1 MRTPIVIA
9 NWKMNG
15 GLAANAELVGQ
26 LTQKLAKQQAATIVI
41 CPPSPYL
48 SQVEQLI
55 ENSNIRLGA
64 QNVSEY
70 SVGAYTGE
78 VSLKML
84 QEFGVQYVI
93 VGHSERRVVFKE
105 TDQQVAEKC
114 RVVVARGLVP
124 VICIGESLEE
134 RQQGNAQAVIE
145 QQLQALSLGELGGA
159 FIIAYEPIWA
169 IGTGETAT
177 PEQAQEMHSFIRSQ
191 LQSLISGRADSIS
204 ILYGGSVKSDNA
216 RQLFAM
222 PDIDGGLVGG
232 ASLQAEEFFAI
243 CRAAG
248 N

>member
-15 GLAANAELVGQ
+15 SLAANANLISQLKQQLVGRRV
-26 LTQKLAKQQAATIVI
+26 ATVVI
-41 CPPSPYL
+41 CPPAPYL
-48 SQVEQLI
+48 TQVEQLI
-55 ENSNIRLGA
+55 ESSNIQLGA
-64 QNVSEY
+64 QNASEY
-70 SVGAYTGE
+70 SAGAYTGE

-93 VGHSERRVVFKE
+93 IGHSERRVIFKE

-114 RVVVARGLVP
+114 KSVVASGLIP

-134 RQQGNAQAVIE
+134 RQQGNAQAVIKK
-145 QQLQALSLGELGGA
+145 QLQALSLGDLSGP

-177 PEQAQEMHSFIRSQ
+177 PEQAQEMHEFIRTQ
-191 LQSLISGRADSIS
+191 LRELIAEQADSIKV
-204 ILYGGSVKSDNA
+204 LYGGSVKSDNA
-216 RQLFAM
+216 GQLFAM

>member
-15 GLAANAELVGQ
+15 GLAANANLVSGLKKQLVGQ
-26 LTQKLAKQQAATIVI
+26 QATTIVI
-41 CPPSPYL
+41 CPPAPYL
-48 SQVEQLI
+48 AQVEQLI
-55 ENSNIRLGA
+55 ESSNIQLGA
-64 QNVSEY
+64 QNASEY

-93 VGHSERRVVFKE
+93 IGHSERRVIFKE

-114 RVVVARGLVP
+114 KAVVAGGLVP

-134 RQQGNAQAVIE
+134 RQQGNAQIVIKK
-145 QQLQALSLGELGGA
+145 QLQALSLEELRGS

-169 IGTGETAT
+169 IGTGETAS
-177 PEQAQEMHSFIRSQ
+177 PEQAQEMHEFIRFQ
-191 LQSLISGRADSIS
+191 LRELLAERADSVKV
-204 ILYGGSVKSDNA
+204 LYGGSVKSDNA
-216 RQLFAM
+216 GQLFAM